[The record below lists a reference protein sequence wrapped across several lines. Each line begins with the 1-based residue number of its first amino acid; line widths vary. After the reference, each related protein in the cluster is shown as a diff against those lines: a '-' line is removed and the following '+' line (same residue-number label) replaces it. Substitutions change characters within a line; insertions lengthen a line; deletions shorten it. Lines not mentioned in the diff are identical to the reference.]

1 MIYLLLVGMAAL
13 ISAMFVAT
21 AVSSFVNFLR
31 ENEADRRT
39 LRSSQIA

>member
-1 MIYLLLVGMAAL
+1 MIYLLLIGMAVL

-21 AVSSFVNFLR
+21 AISSFVNFMR

-39 LRSSQIA
+39 LRSRQIA